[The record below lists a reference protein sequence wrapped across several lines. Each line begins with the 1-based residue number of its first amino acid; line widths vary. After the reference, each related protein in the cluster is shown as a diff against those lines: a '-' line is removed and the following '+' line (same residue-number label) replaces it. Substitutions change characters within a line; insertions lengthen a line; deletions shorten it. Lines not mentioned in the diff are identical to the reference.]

1 MAEKQKQPFYKKKW
15 FIVIAALIVIGA
27 IFDQK
32 DKDKKDTPEPAKVE
46 EKQEE
51 VKEEEKIKNH
61 YEEIAKF
68 AFGED
73 VKCDVIEIK
82 DENNNPKVTRIN
94 ITYSGEPNVQP
105 LLSNAFTYLKKIKD
119 QGLDYESVFFIL
131 RAKKT
136 DGEEYPYA
144 KIEISKE
151 SADNFDFDTKTP
163 SDLKS
168 IAETYDVP
176 DNNEDKSEISTEED
190 INNEDTKTFVT
201 ALAKTQFEEFC
212 DVSTETKDGL
222 FIIHLHPTSD
232 DLKTEIAGLMLDT
245 TNPQLLDGWETMK
258 EGLIGFS
265 TSVNNEIDENVSIML
280 HNPVNDEMVLL
291 TILNDT
297 VIADFTQE

>member
-1 MAEKQKQPFYKKKW
+1 MKLKK
-15 FIVIAALIVIGA
+15 ALICALSISLLAACGNQEA
-27 IFDQK
+27 EEK
-32 DKDKKDTPEPAKVE
+32 PAEEPKAVE
-46 EKQEE
+46 ETQTE
-51 VKEEEKIKNH
+51 VKEEEKTKNN

-73 VKCDVIEIK
+73 VKCDVIEIQ

-144 KIEISKE
+144 KIEIKKE
-151 SADNFDFDTKTP
+151 AADNFDFDTKNP

-168 IAETYDVP
+168 IAETYDAP
-176 DNNEDKSEISTEED
+176 DNNEDKSEISAEKN

-212 DVSTETKDGL
+212 DVTTETKDGI
-222 FIIHLHPTSD
+222 FIIHLYPTSD

-258 EGLIGFS
+258 EGLIGFA

-291 TILNDT
+291 STLNDV

>member
-1 MAEKQKQPFYKKKW
+1 MKLKK
-15 FIVIAALIVIGA
+15 ALICALSISILAACGNQEA
-27 IFDQK
+27 EEK
-32 DKDKKDTPEPAKVE
+32 PAEEPKAVE
-46 EKQEE
+46 ETQTE
-51 VKEEEKIKNH
+51 VKEEEKTKNN

-73 VKCDVIEIK
+73 VKCDVIEIQ

-144 KIEISKE
+144 KIEIKKE
-151 SADNFDFDTKTP
+151 AADNFDFDTKNP

-168 IAETYDVP
+168 IAETYDAP
-176 DNNEDKSEISTEED
+176 DSNADKSEISAKEN
-190 INNEDTKTFVT
+190 INNEDAKAVLTS
-201 ALAKTQFEEFC
+201 LAQTQFEDWC
-212 DVSTETKDGL
+212 DVSTETKDGI
-222 FIIHLHPTSD
+222 FIIHLYPTND
-232 DLKTEIAGLMLDT
+232 DLKTEIAGLMLDK
-245 TNPQLLDGWETMK
+245 TNPQLLSGWQQMK
-258 EGLIGFS
+258 DGLIGFS
-265 TSVNNEIDENVSIML
+265 TSANNAIDENVSTML
-280 HNPVNDEMVLL
+280 HNPVNSDMVLL

-297 VIADFTQE
+297 VVADFTQE

>member
-15 FIVIAALIVIGA
+15 FIVIAALIVVGA
-27 IFDQK
+27 IFGPK
-32 DKDKKDTPEPAKVE
+32 DNDNKEAPEPAKVE

-73 VKCDVIEIK
+73 VKCDVIEIQ

-105 LLSNAFTYLKKIKD
+105 LLSNAFTYLKKLKD

-131 RAKKT
+131 RAEKT
-136 DGEEYPYA
+136 DGKEYPYA
-144 KIEISKE
+144 KIEITKE
-151 SADNFDFDTKTP
+151 AADNFDFDTKNP

-168 IAETYDVP
+168 IAETYDAP
-176 DNNEDKSEISTEED
+176 DNNEDISETSVKENIS
-190 INNEDTKTFVT
+190 NEDTKTFVT
-201 ALAKTQFEEFC
+201 ALAKKQFEEFC
-212 DVSTETKDGL
+212 DVSTETQNDI
-222 FIIHLHPTSD
+222 FVIHLYPKND
-232 DLKTEIAGLMLDT
+232 DLKSEIAGLMIDK
-245 TNPQLLDGWETMK
+245 TNPQLLSGWQQMK
-258 EGLIGFS
+258 EGLTSFS
-265 TSVNNEIDENVSIML
+265 KSVNDELNENVSIML

-291 TILNDT
+291 STLNDV

>member
-1 MAEKQKQPFYKKKW
+1 MKLKK
-15 FIVIAALIVIGA
+15 ALICALSISILAACGNQEA
-27 IFDQK
+27 EQK
-32 DKDKKDTPEPAKVE
+32 PAEEPKAVE
-46 EKQEE
+46 ETQTEI
-51 VKEEEKIKNH
+51 KEEEKTKNN

-73 VKCDVIEIK
+73 VKCDVIEIQ
-82 DENNNPKVTRIN
+82 DENNKPKVTRIN

-119 QGLDYESVFFIL
+119 QGLNYESVFFIL

-144 KIEISKE
+144 KIEIKKE
-151 SADNFDFDTKTP
+151 AADNFDFDTKNP

-168 IAETYDVP
+168 IAETYDAP
-176 DNNEDKSEISTEED
+176 DNNEDISETSAKEN

-212 DVSTETKDGL
+212 DVSTETRNDI
-222 FIIHLHPTSD
+222 FVIHLYPNND
-232 DLKTEIAGLMLDT
+232 DLKSEIAGLMIDK
-245 TNPQLLDGWETMK
+245 TNPQLLSGWQQMK
-258 EGLIGFS
+258 EGLTSFS
-265 TSVNNEIDENVSIML
+265 KSVNDELNENVSIML

-291 TILNDT
+291 STLNDV

>member
-27 IFDQK
+27 IFSPK
-32 DKDKKDTPEPAKVE
+32 DKDKQDDPEPAKVE

-131 RAKKT
+131 RAKKQMV
-136 DGEEYPYA
+136 
-144 KIEISKE
+144 K
-151 SADNFDFDTKTP
+151 N
-163 SDLKS
+163 
-168 IAETYDVP
+168 
-176 DNNEDKSEISTEED
+176 
-190 INNEDTKTFVT
+190 
-201 ALAKTQFEEFC
+201 
-212 DVSTETKDGL
+212 
-222 FIIHLHPTSD
+222 IHMQ
-232 DLKTEIAGLMLDT
+232 K
-245 TNPQLLDGWETMK
+245 
-258 EGLIGFS
+258 
-265 TSVNNEIDENVSIML
+265 
-280 HNPVNDEMVLL
+280 
-291 TILNDT
+291 
-297 VIADFTQE
+297 

>member
-15 FIVIAALIVIGA
+15 FIVIAALIVVGA
-27 IFDQK
+27 IFGPK
-32 DKDKKDTPEPAKVE
+32 DNDNKEAPEPAKVE

-73 VKCDVIEIK
+73 VKCDVIEIQ

-105 LLSNAFTYLKKIKD
+105 LLSNAFTCLKKLKD

-131 RAKKT
+131 RAEKT
-136 DGEEYPYA
+136 DGKEYPYA
-144 KIEISKE
+144 KIEITKE
-151 SADNFDFDTKTP
+151 AANNFDFDTKKP

-168 IAETYDVP
+168 IAQTYDAP
-176 DNNEDKSEISTEED
+176 DSNADKSEISAKEN
-190 INNEDTKTFVT
+190 INNEDAKAVLTS
-201 ALAKTQFEEFC
+201 LAQTQFEDWC
-212 DVSTETKDGL
+212 DVSTETKDGI
-222 FIIHLHPTSD
+222 FIIHLYPTND
-232 DLKTEIAGLMLDT
+232 DLKTEIAGLMLDK
-245 TNPQLLDGWETMK
+245 TNPQLLSGWQQMK
-258 EGLIGFS
+258 DGLIGFS
-265 TSVNNEIDENVSIML
+265 TSANNAIDENVSTML
-280 HNPVNDEMVLL
+280 HNPVNSDMVLL

-297 VIADFTQE
+297 VVADFTQE

>member
-1 MAEKQKQPFYKKKW
+1 MKLKK
-15 FIVIAALIVIGA
+15 ALICALSISLLAACGNQEA
-27 IFDQK
+27 EEK
-32 DKDKKDTPEPAKVE
+32 PAEEPKAVE
-46 EKQEE
+46 ETQTE
-51 VKEEEKIKNH
+51 VKEEEKTKNN

-73 VKCDVIEIK
+73 VKCDVIEIQ

-131 RAKKT
+131 RAEKT
-136 DGEEYPYA
+136 DGKEYPYA
-144 KIEISKE
+144 KIEITKE
-151 SADNFDFDTKTP
+151 AADNFDFDTKNP

-168 IAETYDVP
+168 IAETYDAP
-176 DNNEDKSEISTEED
+176 DNNEDKSEISAEKN

-212 DVSTETKDGL
+212 DVSTETQNDI
-222 FIIHLHPTSD
+222 FVIHLYPKND
-232 DLKTEIAGLMLDT
+232 DLKLEIAGLMIDK
-245 TNPQLLDGWETMK
+245 TNPQLLSGWQQMK
-258 EGLIGFS
+258 EGLTSFS
-265 TSVNNEIDENVSIML
+265 KSVNDELNENVSIML

-291 TILNDT
+291 STLNDV

>member
-1 MAEKQKQPFYKKKW
+1 MKLKK
-15 FIVIAALIVIGA
+15 ALICALSISILAACGNQEA
-27 IFDQK
+27 EQK
-32 DKDKKDTPEPAKVE
+32 PAEEPKAVE
-46 EKQEE
+46 ETQTEI
-51 VKEEEKIKNH
+51 KEEEKTKNN

-73 VKCDVIEIK
+73 VKCDVIEIQ
-82 DENNNPKVTRIN
+82 DENNKPKVTRIN

-119 QGLDYESVFFIL
+119 QGLNYESVFFIL

-144 KIEISKE
+144 KIEIKKE
-151 SADNFDFDTKTP
+151 AADNFDFDTKNP

-168 IAETYDVP
+168 IAETYDAP
-176 DNNEDKSEISTEED
+176 DNNEDISETSAKEN

-212 DVSTETKDGL
+212 DVSTETRNDI
-222 FIIHLHPTSD
+222 FVIHLYPNND
-232 DLKTEIAGLMLDT
+232 DLKSEIAGLMIDK
-245 TNPQLLDGWETMK
+245 TNPQLLSGWQQMK
-258 EGLIGFS
+258 EGLTSFS
-265 TSVNNEIDENVSIML
+265 KSVNDESNENVSIML

-291 TILNDT
+291 STLNDV